1 MFIEPGHSVID
12 LAPPAHAVLSQNFRQ
27 QLENLGPAH
36 RPTFNQADHDAHVLH
51 QRLRPRALDRPGPGG
66 AGWGC
71 RGFKLGLTGRR
82 GAAIGGGATLVQ
94 VAFEALPLNGLVVRD
109 TAPGRLLPA
118 MGLAATE
125 GTAQIFTS
133 DLALIL
139 APGIARIG
147 EKEDTAVPTSLPAPS
162 QVRVGSEQRSQ
173 QPVILQNRLAHVC
186 CAIPVPPKLEMRR
199 DLYCKNPKLS
209 LRMLT
214 LL

>member
-27 QLENLGPAH
+27 QLEDLGPAH

-51 QRLRPRALDRPGPGG
+51 QRLGPRALDRPGPGG
-66 AGWGC
+66 GGRGC
-71 RGFKLGLTGRR
+71 RWFRLGLLGRSVAAIR
-82 GAAIGGGATLVQ
+82 GGAALVQ
-94 VAFEALPLNGLVVRD
+94 VALEALPLNGLVVRD

-125 GTAQIFTS
+125 GTAQILTS

-147 EKEDTAVPTSLPAPS
+147 EKEDAAVPTSLQAPS
-162 QVRVGSEQRSQ
+162 QVRVGSENRSQ
-173 QPVILQNRLAHVC
+173 QPVILQNQLPGFRP
-186 CAIPVPPKLEMRR
+186 AIPIPRKLEMLR
-199 DLYCKNPKLS
+199 DPYCKNPKLS